1 MIRRILIAYDGSEP
15 ARRALAIGAEL
26 AGGLGTQVGLVS
38 VTPQRPDRKP
48 DDPWGDAS
56 AHAAELAEAK
66 AFLAER
72 GLEAETHEPT
82 GVAGPMIV
90 RVAKEFAYDT
100 IVLGSR
106 HLSAIGQAFL
116 GSVSKYVAHHAE
128 ATVIIARGSPEPR

>member
-1 MIRRILIAYDGSEP
+1 VIRKILIAYDGSEP
-15 ARRALAIGAEL
+15 ARRALALGADL
-26 AGGLGTQVGLVS
+26 ARGMGASVGLIS
-38 VTPQRPDRKP
+38 VTPQRPDRRP

-72 GLEAETHEPT
+72 GLEAEKHEPV

-90 RVAKEFAYDT
+90 RVAQEFQYDT

-106 HLSAIGQAFL
+106 HLSTIGQAFL
-116 GSVSKYVAHHAE
+116 GSVSKYVSHHAD
-128 ATVIIARGSPEPR
+128 ATVIIARGHPEPR